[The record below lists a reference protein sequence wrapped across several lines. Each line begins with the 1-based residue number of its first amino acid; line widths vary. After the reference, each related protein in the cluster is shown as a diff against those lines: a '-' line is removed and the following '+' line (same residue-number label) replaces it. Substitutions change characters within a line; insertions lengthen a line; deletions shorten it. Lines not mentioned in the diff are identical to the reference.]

1 MENEFNNNA
10 NNGASEPRPVRAPG
24 FANTA
29 GDADASAPSGDRA
42 MNNGGDVVFQDKPK
56 KSHAMVYGMIILALL
71 AVCGIGFGVWAMLD
85 GNSRSQKKDEQIS
98 QLQSQLA
105 EKSEMVVEDDTTVVD
120 DGGNVSSL
128 ENPVIKATPPAQ
140 YELRHSISV
149 VSTGSPNE
157 ATMTFSAV
165 DGGSLGCRFPNSVVT
180 GGCTVSGVP
189 EGIYKIVTIHEGNGI
204 GSEKIGFLMK
214 DGTAWFAPIY
224 INGDV
229 NAGVNTNLQAKRINI
244 DGFIKDVVE
253 VAYTSDINEP
263 TGGSGF
269 STVFVMSDN
278 SLIKYDD
285 SMFNE

>member
-1 MENEFNNNA
+1 MEPNMNNSNNN
-10 NNGASEPRPVRAPG
+10 NTRVRPVRAPG
-24 FANTA
+24 FANRDA
-29 GDADASAPSGDRA
+29 GDGDTADGGNASAGAAPV
-42 MNNGGDVVFQDKPK
+42 NGGNDAVFQDRPK
-56 KSHAMVYGMIILALL
+56 KSHGMLYSMILLAILA
-71 AVCGIGFGVWAMLD
+71 AGGIGFGVWAMLD
-85 GNSRSQKKDEQIS
+85 GNSRAQKKDEQIS

-105 EKSEMVVEDDTTVVD
+105 EKSGVVVD

-140 YELRHSISV
+140 FELRHSISV

-165 DGGSLGCRFPNSVVT
+165 DGGNLTCRYPNAIET
-180 GGCTVSGVP
+180 GGCTISGVP
-189 EGIYKIVTIHEGNGI
+189 DGIYKIMTIRQGNGI

-214 DGTAWFAPIY
+214 DGTVWFAPIY
-224 INGDV
+224 NNGDV

-253 VAYTSDINEP
+253 VAYASDINEI
-263 TGGSGF
+263 TAGSGF

-285 SMFNE
+285 SLFSE